1 MNNGLSDFVIL
12 STRGSKQV
20 HIVRFKS
27 FFFLK
32 KKLTSLYIEIIGAKE
47 VCPLCIL
54 LLYESHIVGAYITF
68 QFGILLY
75 IYVVVI

>member
-27 FFFLK
+27 FFFK
-32 KKLTSLYIEIIGAKE
+32 KKLTSSYIEIIGAKE

>member
-27 FFFLK
+27 FFFK
-32 KKLTSLYIEIIGAKE
+32 KKLTRLYIEIIGAKE